1 MKRNRVLGFIVGAA
15 LAAGALAGCGSDKA
29 KETEAP
35 AQAGTQQQTEEAT
48 QGQAADTIKI
58 TFMYQ
63 EE

>member
-35 AQAGTQQQTEEAT
+35 AQAGTQ
-48 QGQAADTIKI
+48 
-58 TFMYQ
+58 
-63 EE
+63 